1 MKFSYQW
8 IKGMVSG
15 LGVDALELARLIT
28 MKTAECE
35 GVERVGEQFSKAVAA
50 RVLTVEPLHK
60 GKNKRVTIDA
70 GDGAIHTVVCGAPNV
85 RPDLLTAWLPPGSHL
100 GIHEIGRARFDGVES
115 EGMLASA
122 AELSIRDD
130 HSGLI
135 ELDGLKAGDR
145 LPGLHPDWVI
155 EIDNKS
161 LTHRP
166 DLWGHFGLAREVAAI
181 AGGELVDPVD
191 AERLPKGKGVIE
203 VEIADYA
210 LCPRY
215 SALVMEN
222 VRVSPSPLW
231 LQFRLEAVGLNP
243 INNIVDVTNHV
254 LAELPQPMHAFDA
267 DKLSGNTIVV
277 RLASAGERLE
287 ALNGEEYELTS
298 DDLVIADAAG
308 PIAIAGVIGGSDS
321 AISATTTRIVLESA
335 NFHPASVRLTSA
347 RHKLR
352 TDASMRFEKALD
364 PENTVRGLARAVE
377 LIAGVCPGAVVKGGV
392 TDARCPVTAPDLIP
406 ITVDFIS
413 RKLGKQLAEERIR
426 SILAALGFD
435 IEATGPGTLSVSV
448 PSWRATK
455 DISLKDDLV
464 EEIGR
469 IVGYGEITPAAPLVQ
484 SVPPP
489 VNPARGYHRKVRLE
503 MTAQGF
509 TEVYNYSFVNRATAA
524 RFGLDTATH
533 IAVKS
538 PIAAEHTH
546 MRRSLLPGIFQNI
559 VNNTRNFRD
568 FRIFEI
574 GREIHPRAEGQETGE
589 VNLPNE
595 VTHLVAAL
603 YNAIGDEQDFFE
615 LKRVL
620 ECVFPS
626 QSIRATEPKVFEHP
640 TRAATV
646 EWRGET
652 IGRLFEL
659 HPALLAD
666 EGLEGRAFLF
676 DVDLDAGQPLAAL
689 ASKYVPLRK
698 YPTSGFDLSVVADL
712 RKPVADIERD
722 LVNLAGKA
730 LAKIEF
736 VRQYAGPP
744 LPEGQK
750 SVSYRL
756 EVGSLD
762 HTLASEEV
770 TALRNQVIE
779 GMRALGYE
787 LRV

>member
-1 MKFSYQW
+1 
-8 IKGMVSG
+8 MVNG
-15 LGVDALELARLIT
+15 LGADAPELERLIT

-35 GVERVGEQFSKAVAA
+35 GVERVGEHFSTAVAA
-50 RVLTVEPLHK
+50 RVLTVEPLPK

-70 GDGAIHTVVCGAPNV
+70 GDGAIHTVVCGAENV
-85 RPDLLTAWLPPGSHL
+85 RPELLTAWLPPGTHL
-100 GIHEIGRARFDGVES
+100 GAREIGRARFDGVES

-122 AELSIRDD
+122 AELSIGDD
-130 HSGLI
+130 HKGLI
-135 ELDGLKAGDR
+135 ELEGLKAGER
-145 LPGLHPDWVI
+145 LPDLHPDWVI

-166 DLWGHFGLAREVAAI
+166 DLWGHYGLAREVAAI
-181 AGGELVDPVD
+181 AGGKLVDPVD
-191 AERLPKGKGVIE
+191 SSRLPQGKAAIV

-231 LQFRLEAVGLNP
+231 LQFRLESVGMNP
-243 INNIVDVTNHV
+243 ISNIVDVTNYV

-267 DKLSGNTIVV
+267 DKLSGNTIFV
-277 RLASAGERLE
+277 RLARAGEKLK
-287 ALNGEEYELTS
+287 ALNGEEYALTTS
-298 DDLVIADAAG
+298 DLVIADAAG
-308 PIAIAGVIGGSDS
+308 PIAIAGVIGGLDS
-321 AISATTTRIVLESA
+321 AISETTTRIVLESA

-352 TDASMRFEKALD
+352 TDASMRFEKSLD

-377 LIAGVCPGAVVKGGV
+377 LIAGVYPDARPKGGV
-392 TDARCPVTAPDLIP
+392 ADARGSVTAPDAIR
-406 ITVDFIS
+406 ITIDFIS
-413 RKLGKQLAEERIR
+413 RKLGKELSEEQIR
-426 SILAALGFD
+426 SILSALGFGV
-435 IEATGPGTLSVSV
+435 EAVGPQTLLVSI

-469 IVGYGEITPAAPLVQ
+469 IVGYGEITPTAPLVAC
-484 SVPPP
+484 VPPP
-489 VNPARGYHRKVRLE
+489 VSPVRGYHRKVRLE
-503 MTAQGF
+503 MAAQGF
-509 TEVYNYSFVNRATAA
+509 TEVYNYSFVNQTTVA

-559 VNNTRNFRD
+559 VNNTRNYRD

-574 GREIHPRAEGQETGE
+574 GREIHPKAAQGVGE
-589 VNLPNE
+589 PGLPDE
-595 VTHLVAAL
+595 VTRLVAAL
-603 YNAIGDEQDFFE
+603 YNVTGDERDFFE

-620 ECVFPS
+620 ECVLPTATL
-626 QSIRATEPKVFEHP
+626 RAVEPKVFEHP

-646 EWRGET
+646 EWHGET
-652 IGRLFEL
+652 VGRLFEL
-659 HPALLAD
+659 HPALLAA

-676 DVDLDAGQPLAAL
+676 DVDLDAAQSLAVIEV
-689 ASKYVPLRK
+689 KYVPLRK
-698 YPTSGFDLSVVADL
+698 YPTSGFDLSVIADL
-712 RKPVADIERD
+712 RRPVADIQRD
-722 LVNLAGKA
+722 LVNLAGEA

-736 VRQYAGPP
+736 VRQYAGSP

-756 EVGSLD
+756 EMGSLD
-762 HTLASEEV
+762 HTLASDEV
-770 TALRNQVIE
+770 TALRNQVID
-779 GMRALGYE
+779 GMRDLGYE

>member
-8 IKGMVSG
+8 IKGMVSD
-15 LGVDALELARLIT
+15 LGVDAPELERLIT

-35 GVERVGEQFSKAVAA
+35 GVERVGEHFSAAVAA
-50 RVLTVEPLHK
+50 RVLTVEPLPK

-85 RPDLLTAWLPPGSHL
+85 RPGLLTAWLPPGTHL
-100 GIHEIGRARFDGVES
+100 GGRELSRARFDSVES

-122 AELSIRDD
+122 AELSVGDD
-130 HSGLI
+130 DKGLI
-135 ELDGLKAGDR
+135 ELLGLKAGDR

-166 DLWGHFGLAREVAAI
+166 DLWGHYGLAREVAAI
-181 AGGELVDPVD
+181 AGGQLVDPVD
-191 AERLPKGKGVIE
+191 AERLPKGKGAIE
-203 VEIADYA
+203 VEIADYE
-210 LCPRY
+210 LCARY
-215 SALVMEN
+215 SALVVEN
-222 VRVSPSPLW
+222 VRVAPSPLW
-231 LQFRLEAVGLNP
+231 LQFRLESVGMNP
-243 INNIVDVTNHV
+243 ISNVVDVTNHV

-267 DKLSGNTIVV
+267 DKLSGNTIFV
-277 RLASAGERLE
+277 RLARAGEKLK
-287 ALNGEEYELTS
+287 ALNGEEYALTTS
-298 DDLVIADAAG
+298 DLVIADAAG
-308 PIAIAGVIGGSDS
+308 PIAIAGVIGGADS

-352 TDASMRFEKALD
+352 TDASMRFEKSLD

-377 LIAGVCPGAVVKGGV
+377 LIAGVCPEARAKGGV
-392 TDARCPVTAPDLIP
+392 ADSRGALTAPEPIR

-413 RKLGKQLAEERIR
+413 KKLGKQLGEEQIR
-426 SILAALGFD
+426 SILSALGFGV
-435 IEATGPGTLSVSV
+435 EAVGPKSLLVSI

-484 SVPPP
+484 CIPPAMNP
-489 VNPARGYHRKVRLE
+489 VRGYHRKVRLE
-503 MTAQGF
+503 MAAQGF
-509 TEVYNYSFVNRATAA
+509 TEVYNYSFVNQTTVA

-546 MRRSLLPGIFQNI
+546 MRRSLLPGLFQNI
-559 VNNTRNFRD
+559 VNNTRNYRD

-574 GREIHPRAEGQETGE
+574 GREIHPRVE
-589 VNLPNE
+589 VQSAGDAGLPDE
-595 VTHLVAAL
+595 MTRLVAAL
-603 YNAIGDEQDFFE
+603 YIATGDEQDFFE

-626 QSIRATEPKVFEHP
+626 ASLRAVEPKGYEHP

-646 EWRGET
+646 EWRGEM

-659 HPALLAD
+659 HPALLAA
-666 EGLEGRAFLF
+666 EGLDGRAFLF
-676 DVDLDAGQPLAAL
+676 DVDLDAGQSLAATEV
-689 ASKYVPLRK
+689 KYVPLRK
-698 YPTSGFDLSVVADL
+698 YPTSGFDLSVVAAL
-712 RKPVADIERD
+712 RRPVADIQRD
-722 LVNLAGKA
+722 LVNVAGGS
-730 LAKIEF
+730 LAKIDF

-756 EVGSLD
+756 EVGSFD
-762 HTLASEEV
+762 HTLASDEV
-770 TALRNQVIE
+770 SALRNQIID
-779 GMRALGYE
+779 GMRAVGYE